1 MNHNRP
7 KTTSFLPTAATAP
20 VDAPP
25 PRNVAH
31 ICSSLFA
38 GVGSG
43 ALASIICAPLD
54 LLRTRM
60 QVWGDVGSSDAKR
73 VGAFFFLNRI
83 RHTEGFQGYFRG
95 LGATLATVPMF
106 WGLYFPL
113 YDEMKRN
120 LSYSNNT
127 NLISRYPS
135 LVHCLSAV
143 SAGAVADIVCNPM
156 FVVRTRLQTEALHG
170 NHIKT
175 IRQTVKALYS
185 EGGIL
190 IFWRGLAASMLGL
203 SHVGVQFPVY
213 ERLKQ
218 EARMAHNGT
227 ETPMDLLLASGL
239 SKMTASLLTYPHE
252 VIRSRMMDAR
262 LATDASFINTCA
274 RIWSHEGLAGFYSG
288 LHISLIRVIPN
299 CCVTFLTYE
308 LLLRFAKERLLSSK
322 F

>member
-1 MNHNRP
+1 
-7 KTTSFLPTAATAP
+7 
-20 VDAPP
+20 
-25 PRNVAH
+25 
-31 ICSSLFA
+31 
-38 GVGSG
+38 
-43 ALASIICAPLD
+43 
-54 LLRTRM
+54 M
-60 QVWGDVGSSDAKR
+60 QVWGDVGSSSSGGDAKQHR
-73 VGAFFFLNRI
+73 VGALYFLKRI

-120 LSYSNNT
+120 LSHSNSNS
-127 NLISRYPS
+127 LISRYPS
-135 LVHCLSAV
+135 LVHCVSAV
-143 SAGAVADIVCNPM
+143 SAGAVADILCNPM
-156 FVVRTRLQTEALHG
+156 FVVRTRLQTDAFHG

-175 IRQTVKALYS
+175 IRQTVHALYI

-218 EARMAHNGT
+218 EARNAHNGT
-227 ETPMDLLLASGL
+227 ETPMDLLIASAL

-262 LATDASFINTCA
+262 IATDASFGNTCA

-299 CCVTFLTYE
+299 CCVTFLSYE
-308 LLLRFAKERLLSSK
+308 LLLRFAKEHLLSSK
-322 F
+322 W